1 MNPRIKALWI
11 AALRS
16 GKYHQTKGELRTGD
30 RFCCLGVLC
39 NLHALEHP
47 AIAAKETSPRKYLG
61 RSGVL
66 PDLVADWAGVRER
79 SPGQTNE
86 EGLYGDGTTRSL
98 AADNDNGHS
107 FSEIADT
114 IARHF

>member
-16 GKYHQTKGELRTGD
+16 GKYRQTKGELRTGD

-66 PDLVADWAGVRER
+66 PDLVADWAGVW
-79 SPGQTNE
+79 GV
-86 EGLYGDGTTRSL
+86 GLYGDGARSL
-98 AADNDNGHS
+98 ATDNDNGHS